1 MKAASIF
8 SRRKIC
14 SKMRF
19 TEVVPA
25 PEEPVIEM
33 IGCLAD
39 IGFSSSGQARNRP
52 RLPNSGARS
61 PIVLG
66 SVW

>member
-1 MKAASIF
+1 MKAASTF

-39 IGFSSSGQARNRP
+39 MASPPGQARNRP

-61 PIVLG
+61 PIRLG

>member
-8 SRRKIC
+8 SPRRII
-14 SKMRF
+14 SKMRL

-33 IGCLAD
+33 IGCRAD
-39 IGFSSSGQARNRP
+39 IGGQARNRP
-52 RLPNSGARS
+52 RLPNSGERS
-61 PIVLG
+61 AIAAG
-66 SVW
+66 